1 MALQADADLV
11 DESAGA
17 VTLMTIHNAKGL
29 EFDTV
34 LITGLEEGLFPHV
47 RSDTPEALEE
57 ERRLFYVGL
66 TRARRTL
73 VLTHAESRAMHGGR
87 DYRLPSR
94 FLGEIPPDCPGRA
107 ARRAAGDPVVRRRRR
122 RPARGAALA
131 RHRGQR
137 AARDVRRG
145 RRHGD
150 RERRRPGAGA
160 VRAGRR
166 RAPPDGRRRPHEKG
180 VLMAATIIDGRA
192 AAAELRA
199 EVAEGVAAFRER
211 HGRAPG
217 LVGVQVGD
225 DPASEIYQAGKAKA
239 AEEAGM
245 ISRRVVLPEATT
257 QDELD
262 ALIDEL
268 NADEA
273 VDGMLVQLPV
283 PDQLSEVAIAN
294 RIHPDKDVD
303 GFSPIN
309 LGRLIRGEPGSVPCT
324 PAGIMWLLDR
334 AGVELEGAEAV
345 VVGPQPD
352 RRASPWPCC

>member
-1 MALQADADLV
+1 
-11 DESAGA
+11 
-17 VTLMTIHNAKGL
+17 
-29 EFDTV
+29 
-34 LITGLEEGLFPHV
+34 
-47 RSDTPEALEE
+47 
-57 ERRLFYVGL
+57 
-66 TRARRTL
+66 
-73 VLTHAESRAMHGGR
+73 
-87 DYRLPSR
+87 
-94 FLGEIPPDCPGRA
+94 
-107 ARRAAGDPVVRRRRR
+107 
-122 RPARGAALA
+122 
-131 RHRGQR
+131 
-137 AARDVRRG
+137 
-145 RRHGD
+145 
-150 RERRRPGAGA
+150 
-160 VRAGRR
+160 
-166 RAPPDGRRRPHEKG
+166 
-180 VLMAATIIDGRA
+180 MAATIIDGRA

-199 EVAEGVAAFRER
+199 EVAAGVAAFRER

-239 AEEAGM
+239 ADEAGM
-245 ISRRVVLPEATT
+245 VSRRVVLPEETSQA
-257 QDELD
+257 ELD

-309 LGRLIRGEPGSVPCT
+309 LGRLVRGEPGSVPCT

-345 VVGPQPD
+345 VVGRSLIVGKPVALLLTSRSATVTVAHSRTRNLPGLC
-352 RRASPWPCC
+352 RRADVLVAAVGRPEMIRGDWIKPGAAVIDVGINRTDAGLVGDVAGAEAAETAGWLTPVPGGVGPMTIAHLLANTLDAARRRADDTTPEGGDDG